1 MGRTTNEQ
9 LKKQIDELYK
19 KLPNGDFKL
28 LKVQVLEM
36 QDDIRSFV
44 EEQGRLVKRLY
55 NPDNGIVVNMRDISR
70 LTQEMHDKLDM
81 YFPMIDKM
89 SLKISYFEK
98 FKDNVVRALWI
109 SYTAISGLLI
119 KIVFWE

>member
-1 MGRTTNEQ
+1 MARTTNEQ

-19 KLPNGDFKL
+19 RLPNGDLKL

-44 EEQGRLVKRLY
+44 AEQNRLVKRLY
-55 NPDNGIVVNMRDISR
+55 NPDNGIVVSMREVQRISN
-70 LTQEMHDKLDM
+70 EMHDKLDH

-89 SLKISYFEK
+89 VLKMGYFEK

-119 KIVFWE
+119 KIIFWE

>member
-1 MGRTTNEQ
+1 MARTTNEQ

-19 KLPNGDFKL
+19 RLPNGDLKL

-44 EEQGRLVKRLY
+44 AEQNRLVKRLY
-55 NPDNGIVVNMRDISR
+55 NPDNGIVVSMREVQRISN
-70 LTQEMHDKLDM
+70 EMHDKLDQ

-89 SLKISYFEK
+89 VLKMGYFEK

>member
-1 MGRTTNEQ
+1 MARTTNEQ

-19 KLPNGDFKL
+19 RLPNGDLKL

-44 EEQGRLVKRLY
+44 AEQNRLVKRLY
-55 NPDNGIVVNMRDISR
+55 NPDSGIVVSMREVQRISN
-70 LTQEMHDKLDM
+70 EMHDKLDQ

-89 SLKISYFEK
+89 VLKMGYFEK

-119 KIVFWE
+119 KIIFWE

>member
-1 MGRTTNEQ
+1 MARTTNEQ

-19 KLPNGDFKL
+19 RLPNGDLKL

-44 EEQGRLVKRLY
+44 AEQNRLVKRLY
-55 NPDNGIVVNMRDISR
+55 NPDNGIVVSMREVQRISN
-70 LTQEMHDKLDM
+70 EMHDKLDQ

-89 SLKISYFEK
+89 ILKMGYFER

>member
-1 MGRTTNEQ
+1 MRE
-9 LKKQIDELYK
+9 
-19 KLPNGDFKL
+19 
-28 LKVQVLEM
+28 VQ
-36 QDDIRSFV
+36 R
-44 EEQGRLVKRLY
+44 
-55 NPDNGIVVNMRDISR
+55 ISN
-70 LTQEMHDKLDM
+70 EMHEKLDK
-81 YFPMIDKM
+81 YFPVIDQM

>member
-1 MGRTTNEQ
+1 MARTTNEQ

-19 KLPNGDFKL
+19 RLPNGDLKL

-44 EEQGRLVKRLY
+44 GQQDRLVKRLY
-55 NPDNGIVVNMRDISR
+55 NPDNGIVVSMREVQRISN
-70 LTQEMHDKLDM
+70 EMHDKLDQ

-89 SLKISYFEK
+89 VLKMGYFEK

>member
-1 MGRTTNEQ
+1 MARTTNEQ

-19 KLPNGDFKL
+19 RLPNGDLKL

-44 EEQGRLVKRLY
+44 SQQDRLVKRLY
-55 NPDNGIVVNMRDISR
+55 NPDNGIVVSMREVQRISN
-70 LTQEMHDKLDM
+70 EMHDKLDK
-81 YFPMIDKM
+81 YFPVIDQM
-89 SLKISYFEK
+89 SLKISYFER

-119 KIVFWE
+119 KIMFWE

>member
-1 MGRTTNEQ
+1 MARTTNEQ

-19 KLPNGDFKL
+19 RLPNGDLKL

-44 EEQGRLVKRLY
+44 AEQNRLVKRLY
-55 NPDNGIVVNMRDISR
+55 NPDSGIVVSMREVQRISN
-70 LTQEMHDKLDM
+70 EMHDKLDH

-89 SLKISYFEK
+89 VLKMGYFER

-119 KIVFWE
+119 KIIFWE

>member
-1 MGRTTNEQ
+1 MARTTNEQ

-19 KLPNGDFKL
+19 RLPNGDLKL

-44 EEQGRLVKRLY
+44 SQQDRLVKRLY
-55 NPDNGIVVNMRDISR
+55 NPDSGIVVSMKEIQRISK
-70 LTQEMHDKLDM
+70 EMHDKLDK
-81 YFPMIDKM
+81 YFPMIDQM

-119 KIVFWE
+119 KIIFWE

>member
-1 MGRTTNEQ
+1 MARTTNEE

-19 KLPNGDFKL
+19 KLPNGDLKL

-36 QDDIRSFV
+36 QDDIRGFV
-44 EEQGRLVKRLY
+44 VEQGRLVKRLY
-55 NPDNGIVVNMRDISR
+55 NPDNGIVGSMREIQRISV
-70 LTQEMHDKLDM
+70 EMHDKLDK
-81 YFPMIDKM
+81 YFPMIDQM

>member
-1 MGRTTNEQ
+1 MARTTNEQ

-19 KLPNGDFKL
+19 RLPNGDLKL

-44 EEQGRLVKRLY
+44 SQQDRLVKRLY
-55 NPDNGIVVNMRDISR
+55 NPDNGIVVSMREVQRISN
-70 LTQEMHDKLDM
+70 EMHDKLDK
-81 YFPMIDKM
+81 YFPVIDQM
-89 SLKISYFEK
+89 SLKISYFER

>member
-1 MGRTTNEQ
+1 MARTTNEQ

-19 KLPNGDFKL
+19 RLPNGDLKL

-36 QDDIRSFV
+36 QDDFRGFV

-55 NPDNGIVVNMRDISR
+55 NPDNGIVVSMREVQRISN
-70 LTQEMHDKLDM
+70 EMHEKLDK
-81 YFPMIDKM
+81 YFPVIDQM

-119 KIVFWE
+119 KIMFWE

>member
-1 MGRTTNEQ
+1 MARTTNEE

-19 KLPNGDFKL
+19 KLPNGDLKL

-36 QDDIRSFV
+36 QDDIRGFV
-44 EEQGRLVKRLY
+44 VEQGRLVKRLY
-55 NPDNGIVVNMRDISR
+55 NPDNGIVVSMREIQRISA
-70 LTQEMHDKLDM
+70 EMHDKLDK
-81 YFPMIDKM
+81 YFPMIDQM

>member
-1 MGRTTNEQ
+1 MARTTNEQ

-19 KLPNGDFKL
+19 RLPNGDLKL

-36 QDDIRSFV
+36 QDDIRGFV
-44 EEQGRLVKRLY
+44 AEQNRLVKRLY
-55 NPDNGIVVNMRDISR
+55 NPDNGIVVSMREVQRISN
-70 LTQEMHDKLDM
+70 EMHDKLDQ

-89 SLKISYFEK
+89 VLKMGYFEK

>member
-1 MGRTTNEQ
+1 MARTTNEQ

-19 KLPNGDFKL
+19 RLPNGDLKL

-44 EEQGRLVKRLY
+44 AEQNRLVKRLY
-55 NPDNGIVVNMRDISR
+55 NPDSGIVVSMREVQRISN
-70 LTQEMHDKLDM
+70 EMHDKLDH

-89 SLKISYFEK
+89 VLKMGYFEK

-119 KIVFWE
+119 KIIFWE

>member
-1 MGRTTNEQ
+1 MARTTNEE

-19 KLPNGDFKL
+19 RLPNGDLKL

-36 QDDIRSFV
+36 QDDIRGFV
-44 EEQGRLVKRLY
+44 VEQGRLVKRLY
-55 NPDNGIVVNMRDISR
+55 NPDNGIVVSMREIQR
-70 LTQEMHDKLDM
+70 ITVEMHDKLDK
-81 YFPMIDKM
+81 YFPMIDQM

>member
-1 MGRTTNEQ
+1 MARTTNEE

-19 KLPNGDFKL
+19 KLPNGDLKL

-36 QDDIRSFV
+36 QDDIRGFV
-44 EEQGRLVKRLY
+44 VEQGRLVKRLY
-55 NPDNGIVVNMRDISR
+55 NPDNGIVVSMREIPR
-70 LTQEMHDKLDM
+70 ITVEMHDKLDK
-81 YFPMIDKM
+81 YFPMIDQM

>member
-1 MGRTTNEQ
+1 MARTTNEQ

-19 KLPNGDFKL
+19 RLPNGDLKL

-44 EEQGRLVKRLY
+44 AEQNRLVKRLY
-55 NPDNGIVVNMRDISR
+55 NPDNGIVVSMREVQRISN
-70 LTQEMHDKLDM
+70 EMHDKLDH

-89 SLKISYFEK
+89 VLKMGYFEK

-109 SYTAISGLLI
+109 SYTAINGLLI
-119 KIVFWE
+119 KIIFWE

>member
-1 MGRTTNEQ
+1 MARTTNEQ

-19 KLPNGDFKL
+19 RLPNGDLKL

-36 QDDIRSFV
+36 QDDIRGFV
-44 EEQGRLVKRLY
+44 VEQNRLVKRLY
-55 NPDNGIVVNMRDISR
+55 NPDNGIVVSMREVQRISN
-70 LTQEMHDKLDM
+70 EMHDKLDH

-89 SLKISYFEK
+89 VLKMGYFEK

-119 KIVFWE
+119 KIIFWE

>member
-1 MGRTTNEQ
+1 MARTTNEQ

-19 KLPNGDFKL
+19 RLPNGDLKL

-44 EEQGRLVKRLY
+44 AEQNRLVKRLY
-55 NPDNGIVVNMRDISR
+55 NPDNGIVVSMREVQRISN
-70 LTQEMHDKLDM
+70 EMHDKLDQ
-81 YFPMIDKM
+81 YFPMIDKVV
-89 SLKISYFEK
+89 LKMGYFEK

-119 KIVFWE
+119 KIIFWE

>member
-1 MGRTTNEQ
+1 MARTTNEQ

-19 KLPNGDFKL
+19 RLPNGDLKL

-36 QDDIRSFV
+36 QDDIRGFV
-44 EEQGRLVKRLY
+44 AEQNRLVKRLY
-55 NPDNGIVVNMRDISR
+55 NPDNGIVVSMREVQRISN
-70 LTQEMHDKLDM
+70 EMHDKLDQ

-89 SLKISYFEK
+89 VLKMGYFEK

-109 SYTAISGLLI
+109 SYAAISGLLI

>member
-1 MGRTTNEQ
+1 MARTTNEQ

-19 KLPNGDFKL
+19 RLPNGDLKL

-44 EEQGRLVKRLY
+44 VEQNRLVKRLY
-55 NPDNGIVVNMRDISR
+55 NPDNGIVVSMREVQRISN
-70 LTQEMHDKLDM
+70 EMHDKLDH

-89 SLKISYFEK
+89 VLKMGYFEK

-119 KIVFWE
+119 KIIFWE

>member
-1 MGRTTNEQ
+1 MARTTNEQ

-19 KLPNGDFKL
+19 RLPNGDLKL

-44 EEQGRLVKRLY
+44 VEQNRLVKRLY
-55 NPDNGIVVNMRDISR
+55 NPDNGIVVSMREVQRISN
-70 LTQEMHDKLDM
+70 EMHDKLDQ

-89 SLKISYFEK
+89 VLKMGYFEK

-119 KIVFWE
+119 KIIFWE

>member
-1 MGRTTNEQ
+1 MARTTNEQ

-19 KLPNGDFKL
+19 KLPNGDLKL

-36 QDDIRSFV
+36 QDDIRGFV
-44 EEQGRLVKRLY
+44 EEQNRLVKRLY
-55 NPDNGIVVNMRDISR
+55 NPDNGIVVSMREIQR
-70 LTQEMHDKLDM
+70 ITVEMHEKLDK
-81 YFPMIDKM
+81 YFPMIDTM

>member
-1 MGRTTNEQ
+1 MARTTNEQ

-19 KLPNGDFKL
+19 RLPNGDLKL

-44 EEQGRLVKRLY
+44 AEQNRLVKRLY
-55 NPDNGIVVNMRDISR
+55 NPDSGIVVSMREVQRISN
-70 LTQEMHDKLDM
+70 EMHDKLDQ
-81 YFPMIDKM
+81 YFPMIDKVV
-89 SLKISYFEK
+89 LKMGYFEK

>member
-1 MGRTTNEQ
+1 MARTTNEQ

-19 KLPNGDFKL
+19 RLPNGDLKL

-36 QDDIRSFV
+36 QDDIRGFV
-44 EEQGRLVKRLY
+44 AEQNRLVKRLY
-55 NPDNGIVVNMRDISR
+55 NPDNGIVVSMREVQRISN
-70 LTQEMHDKLDM
+70 EMHDKLDH

-89 SLKISYFEK
+89 VLKMGYFEK

>member
-1 MGRTTNEQ
+1 MARTTNEE

-19 KLPNGDFKL
+19 KLPNGDLKL

-36 QDDIRSFV
+36 QDDIRGFV
-44 EEQGRLVKRLY
+44 VEQSRLVKRLY
-55 NPDNGIVVNMRDISR
+55 NPDNGIVVSMREIQR
-70 LTQEMHDKLDM
+70 ITVEMHDKLDK
-81 YFPMIDKM
+81 YFPMIDTM
-89 SLKISYFEK
+89 SLKISYFER

>member
-1 MGRTTNEQ
+1 MARTTNEQ

-19 KLPNGDFKL
+19 RLPNGDLKL

-36 QDDIRSFV
+36 QDDIRGFV
-44 EEQGRLVKRLY
+44 AEQNRLVKRLY
-55 NPDNGIVVNMRDISR
+55 NPDNGIVVSMREVQRISN
-70 LTQEMHDKLDM
+70 EMHDKLDH

-89 SLKISYFEK
+89 VLKMGYFEK

-119 KIVFWE
+119 KIIFWE

>member
-1 MGRTTNEQ
+1 MARTTNEQ

-19 KLPNGDFKL
+19 RLPNGDLKL

-44 EEQGRLVKRLY
+44 AEQNRLVKRLY
-55 NPDNGIVVNMRDISR
+55 NPDNGIVVSMREVQRISN
-70 LTQEMHDKLDM
+70 EMHDKLDQ

-89 SLKISYFEK
+89 VLKMGYFEK

-119 KIVFWE
+119 KIIFWE

>member
-19 KLPNGDFKL
+19 KLANGDFKL

-44 EEQGRLVKRLY
+44 EEQGRLVKSLY

>member
-1 MGRTTNEQ
+1 MARTTNEE

-19 KLPNGDFKL
+19 KLPNGDLKL

-36 QDDIRSFV
+36 QDDIRGFV
-44 EEQGRLVKRLY
+44 VEQGRLVKRLY
-55 NPDNGIVVNMRDISR
+55 NPDNGIVVSMREIQR
-70 LTQEMHDKLDM
+70 ITVEMHDKLDK
-81 YFPMIDKM
+81 YFPMIDQM

>member
-1 MGRTTNEQ
+1 MARTTNEE

-19 KLPNGDFKL
+19 KLPNGDLKL

-44 EEQGRLVKRLY
+44 AEQNRLVKRLY
-55 NPDNGIVVNMRDISR
+55 NPDNGIVVSMREIQR
-70 LTQEMHDKLDM
+70 ITVEMHDKLDK
-81 YFPMIDKM
+81 YFPMIDTM

>member
-1 MGRTTNEQ
+1 MARTTNEQ

-19 KLPNGDFKL
+19 RLPNGDLKL

-36 QDDIRSFV
+36 QDDIRGFV
-44 EEQGRLVKRLY
+44 AEQNRLVKRLY
-55 NPDNGIVVNMRDISR
+55 NPDNGIVVSMREVQRISN
-70 LTQEMHDKLDM
+70 EMHDKLDQ

-89 SLKISYFEK
+89 ILKMGYFEK

>member
-1 MGRTTNEQ
+1 MARTTNEQ

-19 KLPNGDFKL
+19 RLPNGDLKL

-44 EEQGRLVKRLY
+44 AEQNRLVKRLY
-55 NPDNGIVVNMRDISR
+55 NPDNGIVVSMREVQRISN
-70 LTQEMHDKLDM
+70 EMHDKLDH

-89 SLKISYFEK
+89 VLKMGYFEK

>member
-1 MGRTTNEQ
+1 MARTTNEQ

-19 KLPNGDFKL
+19 RLPNGDLKL

-36 QDDIRSFV
+36 QDDIRGFV
-44 EEQGRLVKRLY
+44 VEQGRLVKRLY
-55 NPDNGIVVNMRDISR
+55 NPDNGIVVSMREIQR
-70 LTQEMHDKLDM
+70 ITVEMHDKLDK
-81 YFPMIDKM
+81 YFPMIDQM

>member
-1 MGRTTNEQ
+1 MARTTNEQ

-19 KLPNGDFKL
+19 RLPNGDLKL

-44 EEQGRLVKRLY
+44 SQQDRLVKRLY
-55 NPDNGIVVNMRDISR
+55 NPDNGIVVSMREVQRISN
-70 LTQEMHDKLDM
+70 EMHDKLDK
-81 YFPMIDKM
+81 YFPVIDQM

-119 KIVFWE
+119 KIMFWE

>member
-1 MGRTTNEQ
+1 MARTTNEQ

-19 KLPNGDFKL
+19 RLPNGDLKL

-44 EEQGRLVKRLY
+44 VEQNRLVKRLY
-55 NPDNGIVVNMRDISR
+55 NPDNGIVVSMREVQRISN
-70 LTQEMHDKLDM
+70 EMHDKLDQ

-89 SLKISYFEK
+89 VLKMGYFEK